1 MTAVQDKDLARLRA
15 MLDAR
20 ANVLRAEVGA
30 IDDEKA
36 DFPRAVPMSQVDDA
50 ADRGEERTR
59 EAMRH
64 AEQERDIEELRAIA
78 AAIARM
84 ADGRYGVCVDCGVDI
99 PLARL
104 VAQPTASRCVPCQQR
119 FETSHRAVPRVTL
132 PPEVD

>member
-20 ANVLRAEVGA
+20 AEVLRAEVGA
-30 IDDEKA
+30 IDAEKA

-84 ADGRYGVCVDCGVDI
+84 ADGSYGVCVDCGVDI